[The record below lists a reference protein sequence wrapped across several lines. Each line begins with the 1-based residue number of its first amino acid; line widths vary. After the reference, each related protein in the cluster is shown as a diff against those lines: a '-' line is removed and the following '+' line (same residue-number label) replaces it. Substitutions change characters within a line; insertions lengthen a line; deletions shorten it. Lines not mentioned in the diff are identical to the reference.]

1 MMYGLIGYP
10 LGHSYS
16 RDIHL
21 MLGKYDYVLN
31 QVDHDQMI
39 EFVKSRNFKGFN
51 VTIPYKKDVIPLC
64 DRVTDLADEIGSVNT
79 LFFKDGQLWGHNTDY
94 EGFLYSSR
102 RGGVEYKGKTVAIL
116 GTGGASLSALAA
128 VKREGCRRV
137 VRVSRSGGS
146 SGAPDIVSYDQLDE
160 MADDIQVIVNTTPVG
175 TYPDNL
181 RRVISLD
188 GFHNLESVMDVI
200 YNPFKTMLIQD
211 AQERGL
217 NTANGLP
224 MLVAQ
229 ATAAAGCFLG
239 TPGAF
244 ENRNEEIIQ
253 ALECKMR
260 NIVLIGMPGSGKS
273 TVAKSLGR
281 ITGKPVVDMDKEIE
295 RREGVSIPE
304 IFATRGEAAFRDI
317 ETQVAM
323 DLGKERGQIIATGGG
338 AVLRPE
344 NVAALRQNALVIHLN
359 RPVDKL
365 PTNGRPLS
373 KDIDALRQMEKVRL
387 PIYRKAADITLK
399 NSRYL
404 SRRKLEEY
412 LLDKLPITK
421 ENKDD

>member
-1 MMYGLIGYP
+1 
-10 LGHSYS
+10 
-16 RDIHL
+16 
-21 MLGKYDYVLN
+21 
-31 QVDHDQMI
+31 
-39 EFVKSRNFKGFN
+39 
-51 VTIPYKKDVIPLC
+51 
-64 DRVTDLADEIGSVNT
+64 
-79 LFFKDGQLWGHNTDY
+79 
-94 EGFLYSSR
+94 
-102 RGGVEYKGKTVAIL
+102 
-116 GTGGASLSALAA
+116 
-128 VKREGCRRV
+128 
-137 VRVSRSGGS
+137 
-146 SGAPDIVSYDQLDE
+146 
-160 MADDIQVIVNTTPVG
+160 
-175 TYPDNL
+175 
-181 RRVISLD
+181 
-188 GFHNLESVMDVI
+188 
-200 YNPFKTMLIQD
+200 
-211 AQERGL
+211 
-217 NTANGLP
+217 

-304 IFATRGEAAFRDI
+304 IFATRGETAFRDI
-317 ETQVAM
+317 ETQVAK

-344 NVAALRQNALVIHLN
+344 NVAALKQNALVIHLD

-373 KDIDALRQMEKVRL
+373 KDLDALRQMEKVRL
-387 PIYRKAADITLK
+387 PIYRKAADITLN